1 MTEES
6 VTQSGGNMMKTFL
19 LLAVS
24 SVVTAG
30 VLPALPAK
38 IILSAFVL
46 IAVLTQA
53 ARRAPVGYQDEN
65 GFHLVSTRRHVTG
78 GRALRRAGRKMLM
91 SWLFSDSRRPAK
103 AAFLILGATHDSCCI
118 QRDRDRGT

>member
-1 MTEES
+1 
-6 VTQSGGNMMKTFL
+6 MMKTFL

-46 IAVLTQA
+46 IAALTQA

-65 GFHLVSTRRHVTG
+65 GFHLISARRHVTR
-78 GRALRRAGRKMLM
+78 GRALRRAGQKNVDELAFFRFAAAGEGLN
-91 SWLFSDSRRPAK
+91 LF
-103 AAFLILGATHDSCCI
+103 
-118 QRDRDRGT
+118 

>member
-1 MTEES
+1 MTQES

-46 IAVLTQA
+46 IAALIQA
-53 ARRAPVGYQDEN
+53 ALRAPVGYQDEK
-65 GFHLVSTRRHVTG
+65 GFHLVRARRRVTK
-78 GRALRRAGRKMLM
+78 GRALPRALM
-91 SWLFSDSRRPAK
+91 GWLFSDARRPVK
-103 AAFLILGATHDSCCI
+103 A
-118 QRDRDRGT
+118 

>member
-1 MTEES
+1 
-6 VTQSGGNMMKTFL
+6 MKTFL

-46 IAVLTQA
+46 IAALTQA
-53 ARRAPVGYQDEN
+53 ARRAPVGYR
-65 GFHLVSTRRHVTG
+65 TRTVLTLS
-78 GRALRRAGRKMLM
+78 A
-91 SWLFSDSRRPAK
+91 
-103 AAFLILGATHDSCCI
+103 
-118 QRDRDRGT
+118 RDVM